1 MNTNN
6 FSQKVLE
13 TFEDA
18 NNLAKKNKN
27 QEIYNAHIMYCLVV
41 NKKSIVHGALTQF
54 TKQIGNICDDLLRI
68 ISRIPK
74 VQTLKNDD
82 NMYISNETNNTLS
95 DAKRICDK
103 NGNDKIDIDDLF
115 LAIINN
121 SNEIRNIFTGYNI
134 DISKLNAEIK
144 NMKTKFSDEE
154 YMSDED
160 SIKYL
165 EKFGTDLTKKAR
177 EQKLEPVIGRDLEIR
192 NVILILSRKT
202 KNNPVLLG
210 EPGVGKSAIV
220 EGLAQRIVNGDVPN
234 SLKDKTLFSLDIGS
248 VIAGA
253 KYRGDFEERIKKVLD
268 IIQKSNGQIIL
279 FIDELHMIVNAGSSN
294 DQVDAANMLKPLL
307 ARGELHCIGATTF
320 NEYREYIEK
329 DAALE
334 RRFQPVI
341 VNEPTVEDSIA
352 ILRGLKE
359 RYEIFHGV
367 QILDNAIVAAVKLS
381 KRYITDRFLPDKAID
396 LIDQACA
403 MIRTENDS
411 MPDEMDEI
419 NRKIIQLQIEEMA
432 LKEENDNLS
441 KTRLK
446 SIQNELKDLKDKF
459 NEMQK
464 QLEIEKKGI
473 EEIQKI
479 KQQIDEANARI
490 QNCQRNFDYE
500 GAAKIQYG
508 TLPSLKQKLEELEK
522 ITSTNE
528 NDESQKL
535 LTSKV
540 TENEICDI
548 ISKWTGIPVKKIK
561 STEKNKLLKLPEI
574 LHEKIIGQD
583 EAVNKVA
590 DAIIRSKAGVNDKN
604 KPIGSFLFLGPTG
617 VGKTQLAK
625 TIAEY
630 LFDDAK
636 NMIRFDMSEFSTE
649 FSVTRLTGSMPGYVG
664 YEEGSQL
671 TNKVRKYPYSVILF
685 DEIEKA
691 HPSIFNI
698 FLQILDDGRFTD
710 SSGKT
715 ANFNNCI
722 IIFTSN
728 IGSEYIL
735 NGIDNSGN
743 INAETKSRIN
753 ELLFQYFKPEF
764 LNRLD
769 ETITFNPLT
778 LDDMYKIFDI
788 QAKEISNLLVDK
800 QISIKF
806 TIPAKYSIVSS
817 SYESNLG
824 ARPMK
829 RYLQSKITT
838 MIAKYLIEKDINPGD
853 TLIVDVDGNN
863 NYSITLEDK
872 PTE

>member
-1 MNTNN
+1 MNSNN
-6 FSQKVLE
+6 FSQRLLE
-13 TFEDA
+13 LFEDA
-18 NNLAKKNKN
+18 NSFAKKNKN
-27 QEIYNAHIMYCLVV
+27 QEITNAHLVYCMVV
-41 NKKSIVHGALTQF
+41 NKKSIVHGALSKL
-54 TKQIGNICDDLLRI
+54 TKNIGNICDDLLRI
-68 ISRIPK
+68 VSRNPK
-74 VQTLKNDD
+74 VSNIKEDG
-82 NMYISNETNNTLS
+82 NMYISNETNVSLA
-95 DAKRICDK
+95 DAKRTSDK
-103 NGNDKIDIDDLF
+103 NGSEKIDVDDLF
-115 LAIINN
+115 SAILTN
-121 SNEIRNIFTGYNI
+121 SKEIRDIFVGYNI
-134 DISKLNAEIK
+134 DISTLNSSIREL
-144 NMKTKFSDEE
+144 KTKLGDSD

-160 SIKYL
+160 SIKFL
-165 EKFGTDLTKKAR
+165 EKYGTDLTKKAK
-177 EQKLEPVIGRDLEIR
+177 EHKLEPVIGRDLEIR

-248 VIAGA
+248 ILAGA

-320 NEYREYIEK
+320 KEYRQYIEK

-334 RRFQPVI
+334 RRFQPVT

-419 NRKIIQLQIEEMA
+419 NRKIVQLQIEEMA
-432 LKEENDNLS
+432 LKEETDNLS
-441 KTRLK
+441 KARLK
-446 SIQNELKDLKDKF
+446 TIQVELEENKNKF
-459 NEMQK
+459 NEMQR
-464 QLEIEKKGI
+464 QLEIEKHGL
-473 EEIQKI
+473 EEIQQI
-479 KQQIDEANARI
+479 KQEIDKANANI

-508 TLPSLKQKLEELEK
+508 TLPNLKNRLEKLEQAQTNNGEK
-522 ITSTNE
+522 QT
-528 NDESQKL
+528 L

-561 STEKNKLLKLPEI
+561 STEKNKLIKLPEI

-583 EAVNKVA
+583 LAVNKVS

-617 VGKTQLAK
+617 VGKTELAK

-630 LFDDAK
+630 LFDDEK

-649 FSVTRLTGSMPGYVG
+649 FSVTRLTGSMPGYIG

-671 TNKVRKYPYSVILF
+671 NNKVRKYPYSVLLF

-728 IGSEYIL
+728 IASDCIL
-735 NGIDNSGN
+735 NGIDSNGN
-743 INAETKSRIN
+743 IDSNTKEMVN
-753 ELLFQYFKPEF
+753 EKLRQYFKPEF

-769 ETITFNPLT
+769 EIITFNPLT
-778 LDDMYKIFDI
+778 IDDMYKIFDI
-788 QAKEISNLLVDK
+788 QSKEISNLLVDK
-800 QISIKF
+800 QISIEF
-806 TIPAKYSIVSS
+806 TPSAKYSIVSN
-817 SYESNLG
+817 SYDSNFG

-838 MIAKYLIEKDINPGD
+838 MIAKYIIENDVNPGD
-853 TLIVDVDGNN
+853 VLIIDVGEDDNS
-863 NYSITLEDK
+863 YFITHK
-872 PTE
+872 QQNV